1 MISVEEAEAIILNT
15 IKDFGREQISF
26 TKAVGRILAEPVKA
40 DRDMPPFN
48 RVAMDGIAIKY
59 EAIEK
64 GIKKLHVKG
73 VQTAGDEPIQ
83 IENIDECIEIM
94 TGCALPQTTDT
105 VIRYED
111 IVIADGIATVQSA
124 NLKKEQN
131 VHKQGTDRKKAE
143 VVINA
148 GQLITPA
155 VINVAASVGATTLC
169 VKRLPKAIIISTG
182 NELVDVNDQPSL
194 QQIRQSNN
202 YTIQAALKPYGIDA
216 DLLHIQDDLNETK
229 KVLEKILQE
238 YDVLIFS
245 GGVSAGKFDYLPKAL
260 EDIGVKKLF
269 HKVAQKPGKPFWF
282 GEAKNGSLVFAFP
295 GNPVSALLC
304 LHRYLIPWLQ
314 NSIGFSRRKYFAVL
328 EEDVVFSPA
337 LTNFLQVKLKTN
349 EEAKLKACPVRG
361 NGSGDLVSLTE
372 ADAFMELPAERTLF
386 LKGEVYSVWPFKEWL

>member
-15 IKDFGREQISF
+15 VKDFGREQIPF
-26 TKAVGRILAEPVKA
+26 TKAMGRILAEPIKA

-64 GIKKLHVKG
+64 GIKNFHIKG
-73 VQTAGDEPIQ
+73 TQAAGDKAIQ
-83 IENIDECIEIM
+83 IESIDDCIEIM

-111 IVIADGIATVQSA
+111 LIIADGVATVQTT
-124 NLKKEQN
+124 NLKEEQN
-131 VHKQGTDRKKAE
+131 VHKQGTDRKKTE
-143 VVINA
+143 VVVSA
-148 GQLITPA
+148 GQLITPS
-155 VINVAASVGATTLC
+155 VINVAASVGATNLC
-169 VKRLPKAIIISTG
+169 VKKLPKVMIISTG
-182 NELVDVNDQPSL
+182 NELVDVDDQPSP

-216 DLLHIQDDLNETK
+216 EFLHIQDDLNETK
-229 KVLEKILQE
+229 KSLETILQK

-260 EDIGVKKLF
+260 EDVGVEKLF

-282 GEAKNGSLVFAFP
+282 GEAKNSALVFAFP
-295 GNPVSALLC
+295 GNPVSAFLC
-304 LHRYLIPWLQ
+304 LHRYFIPWLK
-314 NSIGFSRRKYFAVL
+314 NSIGLSQQTHYAVL

-337 LTNFLQVKLKTN
+337 LTYFLQVKLKIN
-349 EEAKLKACPVRG
+349 EEAKLTAHPVKG
-361 NGSGDLVSLTE
+361 NGSGDLVNLTE
-372 ADAFMELPAERTLF
+372 ADACLEMPAERTSF
-386 LKGEVYSVWPFKEWL
+386 LKGEVFKVWAFKEWL